1 MSDAAHPP
9 VAEMVVAAVTALKSR
24 KGASLVAIKKY
35 VAANYNVDM
44 DRIAPFI
51 RRFLKTAVEKGTLKQ
66 TKGTGAAGSFKLGEL
81 PKPKKRAA
89 KKPKIGSKKTDTP
102 KAKTPKKQP
111 SAKRALFKTP
121 KKTVTKKGKA
131 VGKSKN

>member
-81 PKPKKRAA
+81 PKKRAA
-89 KKPKIGSKKTDTP
+89 KKPKTGSKKTDTP

-121 KKTVTKKGKA
+121 KKGKA